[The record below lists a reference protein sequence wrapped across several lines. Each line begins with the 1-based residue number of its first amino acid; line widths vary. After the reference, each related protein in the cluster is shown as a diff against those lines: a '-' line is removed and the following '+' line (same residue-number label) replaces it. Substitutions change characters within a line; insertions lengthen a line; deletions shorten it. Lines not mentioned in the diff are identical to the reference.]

1 VILGDAR
8 LTLADV
14 PDGRYDALVIDA
26 FSSDSIP
33 VHLLTREALALY
45 RRKLTPDGVVLFH
58 ISNRYLDLAPVLAAL
73 ADDSGMPGRHLIDFA
88 PQLGSAAR
96 TSAEVVALG
105 QSSRSLDFLSASP
118 GGRICPRPP
127 RCGPTSAPISSAASS
142 GAAPTSGLP
151 SPNHAPINRNLPQ
164 RNLGRIQSG
173 SVAKRVHNRFSARP
187 RRSPWVREGRQS
199 THLGR
204 SPQLSRMT
212 ASGQRA
218 GTRRFARSIEW
229 AANSCCCPRSAG
241 DEDEPVVYVQGG

>member
-96 TSAEVVALG
+96 MSAEVVALG
-105 QSSRSLDFLSASP
+105 QSCRSLDFLSASP
-118 GGRICPRPP
+118 GWQDLPPAAALWTDERSDIVSRIKWR
-127 RCGPTSAPISSAASS
+127 
-142 GAAPTSGLP
+142 GA
-151 SPNHAPINRNLPQ
+151 N
-164 RNLGRIQSG
+164 
-173 SVAKRVHNRFSARP
+173 
-187 RRSPWVREGRQS
+187 
-199 THLGR
+199 
-204 SPQLSRMT
+204 
-212 ASGQRA
+212 
-218 GTRRFARSIEW
+218 
-229 AANSCCCPRSAG
+229 
-241 DEDEPVVYVQGG
+241 